1 MIYEIFNLAIGVF
14 VFTGTIVL
22 LMSDKDNHSL

>member
-1 MIYEIFNLAIGVF
+1 MIYEIVNLAIGVF
-14 VFTGTIVL
+14 VFASTIVL